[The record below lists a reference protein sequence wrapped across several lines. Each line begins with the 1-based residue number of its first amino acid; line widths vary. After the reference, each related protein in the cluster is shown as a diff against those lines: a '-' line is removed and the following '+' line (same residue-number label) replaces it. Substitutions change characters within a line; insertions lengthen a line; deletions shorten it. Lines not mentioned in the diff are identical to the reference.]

1 MSELSTIYD
10 YMRANAGLLGTRIL
24 ERFPALQQID
34 DPVSPRIEGL
44 LRRPF
49 PAQNIAIMGLA
60 KRWRR
65 ARTGMVVA
73 ECGTGKTLISLG
85 AIHVHSEGKPF
96 TALAM
101 VPPHLVEKWAREAF
115 LTLPGVRVF
124 IIDDLRNGGDE
135 NKYHGVNEVRF
146 RQGRIIREGLRTTL
160 SELRLRGESA
170 SSRKR
175 WLSLCGIPSLFIVGR
190 ERAKLGYFWRHA
202 YRIPRSGPYLGCVV
216 NSDTGKPLFVDD
228 SRLTAADFEKVKIA
242 ETIES
247 RGDKSC
253 RPIHSPLWQS
263 DANKIHRMAPIEFIG
278 RYMPGWF
285 DYAICDEIHQLA
297 GDTAQGNALGTLASC
312 TDRIVG
318 LTGTLLGGY
327 ADDLFNTLFRLE
339 AGRMKEHGYEW
350 GTTGRSAFTED
361 YGVLETITKIEPAE
375 NRCSKAK
382 TTSMVRRKPG
392 ASPLLFGEF
401 LMQLCAFVFLEDIS
415 GELPPYEE
423 SYVSVPM
430 DALMMSA
437 YRELEDA
444 IRKALKEHRGNRSV
458 LSTMLN
464 TLLLY
469 PDHPYGLGTL
479 YGIEFDPE
487 LKRNVRFV
495 IAETRDLPEE
505 QLYSKE
511 KKLIEEIKKEL
522 AEGRRCQV
530 FAVYTQKHDV
540 TSRLQRILSNE
551 GIRAAVLRASVDT
564 SKRETWYARQIK
576 EGVQVVISHPKLV
589 ETGLDLLDF
598 PTIIFY
604 ESGYSL
610 HTLRQASRRS
620 WRIGQRRPVRVK
632 FLCYEGTMQTACL
645 RLMGKK
651 LLVALT
657 MEGKFAGEGLQNID
671 EDDDMLSAMARELV
685 ERNGIGE
692 TADAVW
698 KALNTEHQKLF
709 PTASCSDEGVPL
721 IEAAS
726 ILPGT
731 PLERAATVEEAIA
744 GSSVLIFGHRPGSP
758 SRRRARG
765 RPAVPEQASLFGF
778 S

>member
-1 MSELSTIYD
+1 
-10 YMRANAGLLGTRIL
+10 
-24 ERFPALQQID
+24 
-34 DPVSPRIEGL
+34 L
-44 LRRPF
+44 LRKPF
-49 PAQNIAIMGLA
+49 PAQTIAIMGVA
-60 KRWRR
+60 KRWQQ
-65 ARTGMVVA
+65 ARTAMVIA

-85 AIHVHSEGKPF
+85 AIHVRSDGSPF

-115 LTLPGVRVF
+115 LTLPGIRVF
-124 IIDDLRNGGDE
+124 LIDDLRNGGDE
-135 NKYHGVNEVRF
+135 NKSHGVNEVRL
-146 RQGRIIREGLRTTL
+146 RQGRIVREGLHTTL
-160 SELRLRGESA
+160 SELRLCKNSP

-175 WLSLCGIPSLFIVGR
+175 WMSLCGRPALFIVGR

-202 YRIPRSGPYLGCVV
+202 YRVPHSGPYLGCAV
-216 NSDTGKPLFVDD
+216 NADTGKPVIVDD
-228 SRLTAADFEKVKIA
+228 SRLTAAEFETVKIA
-242 ETIES
+242 ETIET
-247 RGDKSC
+247 REGKSC
-253 RPIHSPLWQS
+253 RPLHSPLWQADS
-263 DANKIHRMAPIEFIG
+263 DKIRRMAPIEFIG

-339 AGRMKEHGYEW
+339 ARRMKEHGYEW
-350 GTTGRSAFTED
+350 GTTGRTSFTQD
-361 YGVLETITKIEPAE
+361 YGVLETITKVEPA
-375 NRCSKAK
+375 NNACSKAK
-382 TTSMVRRKPG
+382 TTSTVRRKPG

-401 LMQLCAFVFLEDIS
+401 LMQLCAFLFLEDIS

-423 SYVSVPM
+423 TYLSIAM
-430 DALMMSA
+430 DAVMLEA
-437 YRELEDA
+437 YRELEDH
-444 IRKALKEHRGNRSV
+444 IRKALKAHKGNRSV

-479 YGIEFDPE
+479 YGAEFDRE

-495 IAETRDLPEE
+495 IADTRDLPEDH
-505 QLYSKE
+505 LYSKE
-511 KKLIEEIKKEL
+511 RRLIEEIKKEL

-540 TSRLQRILSNE
+540 TARLQRILSNQ
-551 GIRAAVLRASVDT
+551 GIRTAVLRSSVDT
-564 SKRETWYARQIK
+564 SKREAWYAKQIK
-576 EGVQVVISHPKLV
+576 DGVQVVISHPKLV

-692 TADAVW
+692 TADAIW
-698 KALNTEHQKLF
+698 KALNAENQKLF
-709 PTASCSDEGVPL
+709 PTINGSNRDIPDADPPGVL
-721 IEAAS
+721 IESQFDPACLVESALEDAS
-726 ILPGT
+726 VV
-731 PLERAATVEEAIA
+731 A
-744 GSSVLIFGHRPGSP
+744 FGQRPDSRSGR
-758 SRRRARG
+758 RRRAK
-765 RPAVPEQASLFGF
+765 PPVPEQASLF
-778 S
+778 SLS

>member
-1 MSELSTIYD
+1 MSSSAPRNLVVLFPPFLSLRPILACFKRNPMPELSTIYD
-10 YMRANAGLLGTRIL
+10 YMRANANLLGTRIL
-24 ERFPALQQID
+24 EQFPALHQVQ
-34 DPVSPRIEGL
+34 DPLSPRIERL

-49 PAQNIAIMGLA
+49 PAQAVAIMGLA
-60 KRWRR
+60 KRWRQ

-85 AIHVHSEGKPF
+85 AIHVHSEGSPF

-124 IIDDLRNGGDE
+124 VIDDLRNGGDE
-135 NKYHGVNEVRF
+135 NKHHGVNEVRL
-146 RQGRIIREGLRTTL
+146 RQGRIVREGLSTTL
-160 SELRLRGESA
+160 SELRLRGEST

-175 WLSLCGIPSLFIVGR
+175 WSSLCGRPSLFIVGR
-190 ERAKLGYFWRHA
+190 ERAKLGYFWRHS
-202 YRIPRSGPYLGCVV
+202 YGVPRSGPYLGCVV
-216 NSDTGKPLFVDD
+216 NCDTGKPVFTNEG
-228 SRLTAADFEKVKIA
+228 RLTIADFEKVKIA
-242 ETIES
+242 ETIDT

-253 RPIHSPLWQS
+253 RPFHSPLWQA
-263 DANKIHRMAPIEFIG
+263 DADKIRRMAPIEFIG

-285 DYAICDEIHQLA
+285 DYAVCDEIHQLA
-297 GDTAQGNALGTLASC
+297 GDTAQGNALGTLSSS

-339 AGRMKEHGYEW
+339 AAGMKEHGYEW
-350 GTTGRSAFTED
+350 GTTGRSAFMQD
-361 YGVLETITKIEPAE
+361 YGVLETITKVEPE
-375 NRCSKAK
+375 NNRCSKAK

-437 YRELEDA
+437 YRELEDG

-479 YGIEFDPE
+479 YGTDFDPE

-495 IAETRDLPEE
+495 IAGTRDLPEE

-511 KKLIEEIKKEL
+511 RKLIEEIRKEL

-540 TSRLQRILSNE
+540 TARLQRILTNE
-551 GIRAAVLRASVDT
+551 GIRSAVLRASVDT
-564 SKRETWYARQIK
+564 SKREAWYARQIK

-589 ETGLDLLDF
+589 ETGLDYVELEVNVCSL
-598 PTIIFY
+598 T
-604 ESGYSL
+604 ES
-610 HTLRQASRRS
+610 Q
-620 WRIGQRRPVRVK
+620 
-632 FLCYEGTMQTACL
+632 
-645 RLMGKK
+645 
-651 LLVALT
+651 
-657 MEGKFAGEGLQNID
+657 
-671 EDDDMLSAMARELV
+671 
-685 ERNGIGE
+685 
-692 TADAVW
+692 
-698 KALNTEHQKLF
+698 
-709 PTASCSDEGVPL
+709 
-721 IEAAS
+721 
-726 ILPGT
+726 
-731 PLERAATVEEAIA
+731 
-744 GSSVLIFGHRPGSP
+744 VL
-758 SRRRARG
+758 
-765 RPAVPEQASLFGF
+765 
-778 S
+778 